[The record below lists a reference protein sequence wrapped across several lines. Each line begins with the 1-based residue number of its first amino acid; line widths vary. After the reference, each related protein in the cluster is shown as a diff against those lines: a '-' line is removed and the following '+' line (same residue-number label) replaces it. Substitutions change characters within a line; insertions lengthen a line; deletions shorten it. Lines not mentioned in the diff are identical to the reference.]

1 MAGASRIWKFVK
13 NKLLRV
19 EEEKNIYDVDLPE
32 VTITKKITASFELRV
47 VDRRVFHHLSR

>member
-19 EEEKNIYDVDLPE
+19 EEEKNIYDVDLSE

-47 VDRRVFHHLSR
+47 VDRRVFHHLSL